1 MTIHETLRRNGQ
13 PSAEVTV
20 AERHAYVDRIKAA
33 VDRARADLAE
43 RTAEEASRRGEPPAP
58 PDPIED
64 ALEAGDAAVVE
75 LRHITQHRLR
85 NGLAPL
91 SATIEAAIKSEAIN
105 SSIGLGPLQ
114 PFHDNDDVEEVC
126 INAGGIGWVW
136 WGGGPLA
143 GTKTCVGQIFESDAA
158 TIALSERIIR
168 DNGTGGQRLN
178 AKTPFVRVGLPGGHR
193 FVAVLG
199 GEGRRGV
206 SSGPLISL
214 RRKRLSVPT
223 LDGLVGRKMLPQ
235 RLAQQTEVAVRAGFG
250 QLFAGPMASGKTTLM
265 AAALHARDPGER
277 TGTFER
283 DVQEL
288 NLLESR
294 LEMESPLDV
303 VEFFTRTGN
312 TEDEGAIEL
321 DDLIARNRQMRLD
334 RVNLGEVVHGPD
346 AWEMLSASTSA
357 SYRSLTTL
365 HADDPTIVLD
375 RLALYCSAHST
386 RPSEWQIASM
396 IGQTVDLV
404 WFIDLVPRKDR
415 RERRV
420 TSIREVGNK
429 LPDGSIQSS
438 EIWSYD
444 YDSDTLV
451 QTDAYGPNLLNRIRG
466 KGMSIEPFLKPGETQ

>member
-1 MTIHETLRRNGQ
+1 MTINEAPRLNGHR
-13 PSAEVTV
+13 PAELSLDEKHV
-20 AERHAYVDRIKAA
+20 YVDRVKAS

-43 RTAEEASRRGEPPAP
+43 RTAEEAARRGDAPAP
-58 PDPIED
+58 PDPIDD
-64 ALEAGDAAVVE
+64 AIEAGDAAVVE
-75 LRHITQHRLR
+75 LRNITQHRLR
-85 NGLAPL
+85 SGVAPL
-91 SATIEAAIKSEAIN
+91 SQATEEAIKSEAIN
-105 SSIGLGPLQ
+105 SSIGYGPLQ
-114 PFHDNDDVEEVC
+114 PFHDNDDVEEIC

-136 WGGGPLA
+136 WGGGERA
-143 GTKTCVGQIFESDAA
+143 GTKTCVGQILESDAD
-158 TIALSERIIR
+158 TIGLSERIIR
-168 DNGTGGQRLN
+168 DNGSGGQRLN

-214 RRKRLSVPT
+214 RRKRLSMPT
-223 LDGLVGRKMLPQ
+223 LDSLVARKMLPQ
-235 RLAQQTEVAVRAGFG
+235 RLADQTQVAVRAGFG

-265 AAALHARDPGER
+265 AAALNARDPMER

-288 NLLESR
+288 NLLDAR
-294 LEMESPLDV
+294 LDMKDPRDV
-303 VEFFTRTGN
+303 VEFFTRSGN
-312 TEDEGAIEL
+312 TEDEGAIDL

-375 RLALYCSAHST
+375 RLALYCSAHHD
-386 RPSEWQIASM
+386 RPSEWQIALM
-396 IGQTVDLV
+396 IGQSVDLV
-404 WFIDLVPRKDR
+404 WFIDLVPRGDR

-444 YDSDTLV
+444 HDSDSLV
-451 QTDAYGPNLLNRIRG
+451 QVEAYGPNLLNRIRN
-466 KGMSIEPFLKPGETQ
+466 KGLSVESFLRPGEAP

>member
-1 MTIHETLRRNGQ
+1 MTIDDTARLNGRR
-13 PSAEVTV
+13 SAEI
-20 AERHAYVDRIKAA
+20 ALDERHRYVDRIKAA

-43 RTAEEASRRGEPPAP
+43 RTAEEASRRGEAP
-58 PDPIED
+58 SSPDPIDD
-64 ALEAGDAAVVE
+64 ALEAGDAAVIE
-75 LRHITQHRLR
+75 LRNITQHRLR
-85 NGLAPL
+85 SGLAPL
-91 SATIEAAIKSEAIN
+91 SQTIEEAIKSEAIN

-114 PFHDNDDVEEVC
+114 PFHDNDDVEEIC

-143 GTKTCVGQIFESDAA
+143 GTKTCVGQVFETDSD
-158 TIALSERIIR
+158 TIGLSERVIR

-214 RRKRLSVPT
+214 RRKRLSMPT
-223 LDGLVGRKMLPQ
+223 LDGLVRRNMLPH

-294 LEMESPLDV
+294 LEMEDPLDV

-404 WFIDLVPRKDR
+404 WFIDLVPRGGR
-415 RERRV
+415 RDRRV

-466 KGMSIEPFLKPGETQ
+466 KGLSVESFLKPGDAR

>member
-1 MTIHETLRRNGQ
+1 VTINEAARLNGQ
-13 PSAEVTV
+13 RPTELSIDDRHIYV
-20 AERHAYVDRIKAA
+20 ARVKAA

-43 RTAEEASRRGEPPAP
+43 RTAEEAARRGDAP
-58 PDPIED
+58 GAPDPIDD
-64 ALEAGDAAVVE
+64 AIEAGDAAVIE
-75 LRHITQHRLR
+75 LRNITQHRLSQ
-85 NGLAPL
+85 GLTPL
-91 SATIEAAIKSEAIN
+91 AQTSEEAIKSEAIN
-105 SSIGLGPLQ
+105 SSIGYGPLQ
-114 PFHDNDDVEEVC
+114 LFHDNDDVEEIC

-143 GTKTCVGQIFESDAA
+143 GTKTCVGQVLESDSD
-158 TIALSERIIR
+158 TIGLSERIIR

-214 RRKRLSVPT
+214 RRKRLSMPT
-223 LDGLVGRKMLPQ
+223 LDSLVARKMLPQ
-235 RLAQQTEVAVRAGFG
+235 RLADQTEVAVRAGFG
-250 QLFAGPMASGKTTLM
+250 QLFAGPMASGKTTLK
-265 AAALHARDPGER
+265 AAALNARDPMER

-288 NLLESR
+288 NLLDAR
-294 LEMESPLDV
+294 LDMEDPLDV

-312 TEDEGAIEL
+312 TEDEGAIDL

-375 RLALYCSAHST
+375 RLALYCSAHPT
-386 RPSEWQIASM
+386 RPSEWQIALM
-396 IGQTVDLV
+396 IGQSVDLV
-404 WFIDLVPRKDR
+404 WFIDLVPRDGR

-429 LPDGSIQSS
+429 LPDGSVQSS

-444 YDSDTLV
+444 YDADTLV
-451 QTDAYGPNLLNRIRG
+451 QTEAYGPNLLNRIRS
-466 KGMSIEPFLKPGETQ
+466 KGLSVEAFLRPGEAP